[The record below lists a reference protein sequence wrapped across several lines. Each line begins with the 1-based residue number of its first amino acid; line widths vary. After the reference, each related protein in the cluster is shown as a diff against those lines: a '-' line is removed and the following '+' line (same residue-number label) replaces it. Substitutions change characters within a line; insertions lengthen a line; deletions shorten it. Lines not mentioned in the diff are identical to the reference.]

1 MKIFDKLKNALFEE
15 EYVEV
20 EEKPK
25 KVKEKKKKVDKKEIR
40 GTYFNNPEEDEKP
53 VAKRIVPQDKK
64 VIDTLEEEPEEVIN
78 TPSFRDQ
85 DLIENNPEPKITMIP
100 EEDLVSDDTLTDNNY
115 ETVNKRRTDN
125 NYDVPEEEYLEEKE
139 EPKLYQNSKKE
150 SFYDNYIPH
159 AYGNYEKQRE
169 KSKEGFKPSPVIS
182 PIYGIVE
189 DSSYEVQPRREVR
202 ITTPVS
208 REKMNL
214 DDIRKKAFGQP
225 IEEKIDDISEEIE
238 RDVKEDEN
246 TLVDLSD
253 DSKTPEVSSITM
265 GDAMEYFED
274 LGLEYN
280 NDYIDKSKVAGV
292 ETKEEKLDE
301 EPEIEDEKVN
311 ELSNKELKIY
321 DNTALEE
328 DEDTEEYNVLDDRK
342 FTVKKEVEDDIND
355 DVIVTEKQDDEVIE
369 NNDSDN
375 LFDLIDSMYE

>member
-25 KVKEKKKKVDKKEIR
+25 KIKEKKQKVNKKEIR
-40 GTYFNNPEEDEKP
+40 ETYFDNPEEEKP
-53 VAKRIVPQDKK
+53 VAKRIIPPEKK
-64 VIDTLEEEPEEVIN
+64 TIETLQEEEEVTDNI
-78 TPSFRDQ
+78 SFRDQ
-85 DLIENNPEPKITMIP
+85 DLVDPIPESKITMI
-100 EEDLVSDDTLTDNNY
+100 EEKDLVVDEEPVINNEY
-115 ETVNKRRTDN
+115 ETAGKRRSDN
-125 NYDVPEEEYLEEKE
+125 IYEEPKEEYIEPKE
-139 EPKLYQNSKKE
+139 EPQLYQNSKKE

-169 KSKEGFKPSPVIS
+169 KSKEGFKPSPIIS

-189 DSSYEVQPRREVR
+189 DTNYAEQPRREVR
-202 ITTPVS
+202 ITTPIS

-214 DDIRKKAFGQP
+214 DDIRRKAYGNADVTKEEQEIP
-225 IEEKIDDISEEIE
+225 QVLEDEEK
-238 RDVKEDEN
+238 N

-253 DSKTPEVSSITM
+253 DSKTPEVNSITM

-280 NDYIDKSKVAGV
+280 KDYIDKSKMTTV
-292 ETKEEKLDE
+292 EEKEELE
-301 EPEIEDEKVN
+301 ERPIQIHDNTIDEDEK
-311 ELSNKELKIY
+311 
-321 DNTALEE
+321 EE
-328 DEDTEEYNVLDDRK
+328 VQEYNVLDDRK
-342 FTVKKEVEDDIND
+342 FTVSKTAEEDVDNDI
-355 DVIVTEKQDDEVIE
+355 IVTEKQDDEVVE

>member
-25 KVKEKKKKVDKKEIR
+25 KVKEKKQKVNKKEIR
-40 GTYFNNPEEDEKP
+40 EAYFNNPEEEEKP
-53 VAKRIVPQDKK
+53 VAKRIIPQEKK
-64 VIDTLEEEPEEVIN
+64 TIETLQEDEEPVDNI
-78 TPSFRDQ
+78 SFRDQ
-85 DLIENNPEPKITMIP
+85 DLIDPAPETKITMVD
-100 EEDLVSDDTLTDNNY
+100 EKDLVVDEEPVTNNEY
-115 ETVNKRRTDN
+115 ETVGKRRSETI
-125 NYDVPEEEYLEEKE
+125 YEEEPVEEYIEEPKE

-169 KSKEGFKPSPVIS
+169 KSKEGFKPSPIIS

-189 DSSYEVQPRREVR
+189 DTNFVETPRREVR
-202 ITTPVS
+202 ITTPIS

-214 DDIRKKAFGQP
+214 DDIRKKAYGS
-225 IEEKIDDISEEIE
+225 IDVNNDENDISVVEEKE
-238 RDVKEDEN
+238 EN

-253 DSKTPEVSSITM
+253 DSKTPEVNSITM

-280 NDYIDKSKVAGV
+280 EDYIDKSKM
-292 ETKEEKLDE
+292 TNTDNKEEITEKTIKIHDNTVSEDE
-301 EPEIEDEKVN
+301 EDDK
-311 ELSNKELKIY
+311 
-321 DNTALEE
+321 
-328 DEDTEEYNVLDDRK
+328 EYNVLDDRK
-342 FTVKKEVEDDIND
+342 FTVSKTVNEDNDI
-355 DVIVTEKQDDEVIE
+355 VVTEKQDDEVVE

>member
-25 KVKEKKKKVDKKEIR
+25 KEKESKKKIDKKEIR
-40 GTYFNNPEEDEKP
+40 ETYFNNPDEDEKP

-64 VIDTLEEEPEEVIN
+64 IIDTLEEDSLEETDGV
-78 TPSFRDQ
+78 SFRDQ
-85 DLIENNPEPKITMIP
+85 DLIEAQPEPKITIIN
-100 EEDLVSDDTLTDNNY
+100 EEDLISDEVSSTDNY
-115 ETVNKRRTDN
+115 ETINKRRSDN
-125 NYDVPEEEYLEEKE
+125 DYEVLEEQYVEEKE

-189 DSSYEVQPRREVR
+189 DSSYEEQPRREVR
-202 ITTPVS
+202 ITTPVN
-208 REKMNL
+208 RGKMNL
-214 DDIRKKAFGQP
+214 DDIRRKAFGGHVEDKY
-225 IEEKIDDISEEIE
+225 EESSSQIVN
-238 RDVKEDEN
+238 DVNEEN

-253 DSKTPEVSSITM
+253 DSKTPEVNSITM

-280 NDYIDKSKVAGV
+280 NDYIDRSKMIKSEIKD
-292 ETKEEKLDE
+292 EEK
-301 EPEIEDEKVN
+301 N
-311 ELSNKELKIY
+311 EFEYNSKPIKIN
-321 DNTALEE
+321 DNTISDE
-328 DEDTEEYNVLDDRK
+328 DEDIDDYSALDDRK
-342 FTVKKEVEDDIND
+342 FTVNEEIEDNIND
-355 DVIVTEKQDDEVIE
+355 DVIVTQKQDDEVIE
-369 NNDSDN
+369 NSDSDN